1 MATLIEKQNIKKAKE
16 LLDQKDFIPALEI
29 LSGLIKTRRFNDH
42 KEVRA
47 LMAKAEKLSR
57 LSVPVFIV
65 ESKSRVAVN
74 KEKTEKD
81 ASLPPWHKR
90 VWNGVFKR

>member
-1 MATLIEKQNIKKAKE
+1 MATLIEKRNIKKAKE

-29 LSGLIKTRRFNDH
+29 LSGLIKTHRFNDH

-65 ESKSRVAVN
+65 EPESKVALN
-74 KEKTEKD
+74 KEETEKD
-81 ASLPPWHKR
+81 TSLPPWHKR